1 MNSISDAQPV
11 QMKGGWRVV
20 QALANTG
27 GGREPYTQYL
37 LWTVGRVL
45 AQLPDSLHSQT
56 RKRHAVFDWAM
67 RAGAEPR
74 RCWRRV
80 KRKGDHALLY
90 LHDWRRSARAPK
102 AADRDTKR
110 H

>member
-37 LWTVGRVL
+37 RWTVSGASAAARFA
-45 AQLPDSLHSQT
+45 AQSDAQT
-56 RKRHAVFDWAM
+56 
-67 RAGAEPR
+67 PR
-74 RCWRRV
+74 RIRLGHARRG
-80 KRKGDHALLY
+80 RALLEA
-90 LHDWRRSARAPK
+90 LL
-102 AADRDTKR
+102 AASEEKG
-110 H
+110 

>member
-67 RAGAEPR
+67 RAGAELE
-74 RCWRRV
+74 
-80 KRKGDHALLY
+80 ALL
-90 LHDWRRSARAPK
+90 
-102 AADRDTKR
+102 AASEEKG
-110 H
+110 